1 MPVVRASIPLLRRK
15 DNSLAFDAVVV
26 GAADR
31 SIPQDPV
38 REDTNMDAA
47 RVNVKLMQAWLDAHN
62 RQDMK
67 ALDYM
72 SDDVEIVEIP
82 TGVVWRGC
90 RDMENLARLAYSR
103 KSLKRLTRVFATDKE
118 ACVEYV
124 TVVSTAGE
132 VSDLER
138 EHGLHG
144 IDISNA
150 KPTVDTFELPVCFV
164 CEIQDG
170 KIRRAREYWD
180 AASLARQLGAPGHQH
195 DSEAPSSQDRSR

>member
-1 MPVVRASIPLLRRK
+1 
-15 DNSLAFDAVVV
+15 
-26 GAADR
+26 
-31 SIPQDPV
+31 
-38 REDTNMDAA
+38 MDAA
-47 RVNVKLMQAWLDAHN
+47 NLNLIKAWLDAHN

-72 SDDVEIVEIP
+72 SDDVEIVEMP
-82 TGVVWRGC
+82 TGVIWRGR

-103 KSLKRLTRVFATDKE
+103 KSQKRLTHVFATATE

-124 TVVSTAGE
+124 TVVSIAGE
-132 VSDLER
+132 VSDFEKGQ
-138 EHGLHG
+138 GLHG

-150 KPTVDTFELPVCFV
+150 KPTVETFELAVCFV

-180 AASLARQLGAPGHQH
+180 ATSLARQLGAPGHQR
-195 DSEAPSSQDRSR
+195 DSGAHSSRHSSH

>member
-1 MPVVRASIPLLRRK
+1 
-15 DNSLAFDAVVV
+15 
-26 GAADR
+26 
-31 SIPQDPV
+31 
-38 REDTNMDAA
+38 MDAA
-47 RVNVKLMQAWLDAHN
+47 RVNVKLMKAWLDAHN

>member
-1 MPVVRASIPLLRRK
+1 
-15 DNSLAFDAVVV
+15 
-26 GAADR
+26 
-31 SIPQDPV
+31 
-38 REDTNMDAA
+38 MDAA
-47 RVNVKLMQAWLDAHN
+47 RVNVKLMKAWLDAHN

-180 AASLARQLGAPGHQH
+180 AASLARQLGALGHQR

>member
-1 MPVVRASIPLLRRK
+1 
-15 DNSLAFDAVVV
+15 
-26 GAADR
+26 
-31 SIPQDPV
+31 
-38 REDTNMDAA
+38 
-47 RVNVKLMQAWLDAHN
+47 
-62 RQDMK
+62 
-67 ALDYM
+67 
-72 SDDVEIVEIP
+72 
-82 TGVVWRGC
+82 
-90 RDMENLARLAYSR
+90 MENLARLAYSR

-118 ACVEYV
+118 ACVEYL

-132 VSDLER
+132 VSDFER

>member
-1 MPVVRASIPLLRRK
+1 
-15 DNSLAFDAVVV
+15 
-26 GAADR
+26 
-31 SIPQDPV
+31 
-38 REDTNMDAA
+38 MDAA
-47 RVNVKLMQAWLDAHN
+47 LANVKLMKAWLDAHN

-82 TGVVWRGC
+82 TGVVWRGR
-90 RDMENLARLAYSR
+90 RDMDNLARLAYSR
-103 KSLKRLTRVFATDKE
+103 KSHKRLTRVFATDKE

-124 TVVSTAGE
+124 TVVSTVGE
-132 VSDLER
+132 VSDFER

-150 KPTVDTFELPVCFV
+150 NPTVDTFELPVCFV

-180 AASLARQLGAPGHQH
+180 AASLARQLGAPGHQR